1 MQDYIDKFDEDAR
14 ILKELRKNANEY
26 QNKADEYQNK
36 ADEYQNKADELEQKM
51 CTIFNK
57 MKDVL
62 THIQKN
68 DFSYANID
76 SFKPKTT
83 TVPKYQMFVESNKH
97 QPYKVFDNIQE
108 AINFVVRIME
118 EMKLAD
124 PSVNIPKA
132 STIKDNI
139 RRWYRGKTKCTRF
152 LVNGENVL
160 WKEVFE

>member
-1 MQDYIDKFDEDAR
+1 MEDYNDQFDEDLR
-14 ILKELRKNANEY
+14 RWMELHKNANEY
-26 QNKADEYQNK
+26 QK
-36 ADEYQNKADELEQKM
+36 KADELKQKM
-51 CTIFNK
+51 CTTYK
-57 MKDVL
+57 MEDVLEDVL
-62 THIQKN
+62 TNMLKN
-68 DFSYANID
+68 DFSHATPD

-118 EMKLAD
+118 EMKLAN

-132 STIKDNI
+132 STIKENI
-139 RRWYRGKTKCTRF
+139 RRWYRGKTSCTRF
-152 LVNGENVL
+152 LVNGEKVH